1 MHVVPESPAEPAPIN
16 SKARVISGGVVGALA
31 WAVVRIIDDFAFTV
45 TGPGGRGDNGA
56 ATLHTS
62 APEFGTAY
70 KAERAA
76 KAWCDAWVPRPD
88 VASERG
94 EFLRQASEVVDE
106 LRQAAAVEP
115 AGVVGGWTVRIKD
128 DRGAYT
134 AVLEAPGRETEVL
147 RGFERRA
154 TAIKAA
160 AGWASANPCDGSP
173 PFEEPSAAAAAN
185 MSTPFDEL
193 VAEPTLADLGAEP
206 YPPRDD
212 ELTTL
217 RARLAATETRL
228 AAALARAPEDAATEY
243 LALATREA
251 ELETQITGTKE
262 ILAGLKA
269 ELTRVRRSMTQKA
282 VATMERIS
290 GRAPTEQL
298 TISGVAFAGVGEAA
312 ARAAVAFDQA
322 GKAGLS
328 VRARLGAATWAF
340 NGTEHPVEHMAEET
354 ADGPRYTA
362 WISGRRPFTEGHGE
376 TLEQAVEAC
385 KLTASTLFAD
395 MEQAG
400 EDTGVVADGH
410 PELHFAPRK
419 TEKRGRPAKLKG
431 HDKAAVIAAV
441 ESVLTWP
448 EAADALGCS
457 KVQLEA
463 YAGKVGLNLAKHQ
476 GRRAGEELALP
487 EAPQAKAGKPRGRR
501 YGATPNGGAK

>member
-45 TGPGGRGDNGA
+45 TGPGGRGDNGL

-62 APEFGTAY
+62 APEFGTAH

-115 AGVVGGWTVRIKD
+115 AGVVGGWTVRIED

-154 TAIKAA
+154 AAIKAA

-173 PFEEPSAAAAAN
+173 PFEEPSAAAAAD

-400 EDTGVVADGH
+400 EDTGVVANG
-410 PELHFAPRK
+410 PRK

-431 HDKAAVIAAV
+431 RDKAAVIAAV

-457 KVQLEA
+457 TAQLEA
-463 YAGKVGLNLAKHQ
+463 YAGKVGLNLSHHQ
-476 GRRAGEELALP
+476 GRRAGEEMALP

-501 YGATPNGGAK
+501 KAGGK

>member
-1 MHVVPESPAEPAPIN
+1 MHASETEAAPAVST
-16 SKARVISGGVVGALA
+16 SKVRRISGGTDQATGYIWTVY
-31 WAVVRIIDDFAFTV
+31 RIEDDFAFTV
-45 TGPGGRGDNGA
+45 ATSTGHEFHRSVAEFP
-56 ATLHTS
+56 T
-62 APEFGTAY
+62 AP

-76 KAWCDAWVPRPD
+76 KTWCETCVEPAP
-88 VASERG
+88 AE
-94 EFLRQASEVVDE
+94 
-106 LRQAAAVEP
+106 AANRVEP
-115 AGVVGGWTVRIKD
+115 AGVVGGWTVRIED

-134 AVLEAPGRETEVL
+134 AVLEAPDRDAEVL

-154 TAIKAA
+154 AAIKAA

-173 PFEEPSAAAAAN
+173 PFEEPSAAAAAD

-217 RARLAATETRL
+217 RTRLAATETRL

-328 VRARLGAATWAF
+328 VRVSLGGAPTWVF
-340 NGTEHPVEHMAEET
+340 NGVEHRILHET
-354 ADGPRYTA
+354 LPSLGADGPFFVA
-362 WISGRRPFTEGHGE
+362 WIEGHRPLTEGHGE
-376 TLEQAVEAC
+376 TLEQAVDAC
-385 KLTASTLFAD
+385 KLAASTLFAD

-400 EDTGVVADGH
+400 EDTGVVADG
-410 PELHFAPRK
+410 PRK

-501 YGATPNGGAK
+501 KAGGK

>member
-31 WAVVRIIDDFAFTV
+31 WAVVRIIDDFIIDDFAFTV

-62 APEFGTAY
+62 APEFGTAH

-400 EDTGVVADGH
+400 EDTGVVADG
-410 PELHFAPRK
+410 PRK

>member
-1 MHVVPESPAEPAPIN
+1 MHASETEAAPAVST
-16 SKARVISGGVVGALA
+16 SKVRRISGGTDQATGYIWTVY
-31 WAVVRIIDDFAFTV
+31 RIKDDFAFTV
-45 TGPGGRGDNGA
+45 A
-56 ATLHTS
+56 TS
-62 APEFGTAY
+62 AGREFHRSVAEFPTAP

-76 KAWCDAWVPRPD
+76 KTWCETCVEPAP
-88 VASERG
+88 AE
-94 EFLRQASEVVDE
+94 
-106 LRQAAAVEP
+106 AANRVEP
-115 AGVVGGWTVRIKD
+115 AGVVGGWTVRIED

-154 TAIKAA
+154 AAIKAA

-173 PFEEPSAAAAAN
+173 PFEEPSAAAAAD

-298 TISGVAFAGVGEAA
+298 TISGVAFARVGEAA
-312 ARAAVAFDQA
+312 ARAAAALGQA

-328 VRARLGAATWAF
+328 VRVSLGGAPTWVF
-340 NGTEHPVEHMAEET
+340 NGVEHRILHET
-354 ADGPRYTA
+354 LPSLGADGPFFVA
-362 WISGRRPFTEGHGE
+362 WIEGHRPLTEGHGE
-376 TLEQAVEAC
+376 TLEQAIDAC
-385 KLTASTLFAD
+385 RLAASAVYPD
-395 MEQAG
+395 VAG
-400 EDTGVVADGH
+400 EDAGAVADG
-410 PELHFAPRK
+410 PRK
-419 TEKRGRPAKLKG
+419 TAKRGRPAKLNG
-431 HDKAAVIAAV
+431 HDKAAVTAAV

-457 KVQLEA
+457 KAQLEA
-463 YAGKVGLNLAKHQ
+463 YAGKVGLNLSHHQ
-476 GRRAGEELALP
+476 GRRAGEEMALP

-501 YGATPNGGAK
+501 PKGGAK

>member
-1 MHVVPESPAEPAPIN
+1 MHASETEAAPAVST
-16 SKARVISGGVVGALA
+16 SKVRRISGGTDQATGYIWTVY
-31 WAVVRIIDDFAFTV
+31 RIEDDFAFTV
-45 TGPGGRGDNGA
+45 A
-56 ATLHTS
+56 TS
-62 APEFGTAY
+62 AGREFHSSAAEFPTAP

-76 KAWCDAWVPRPD
+76 KTWCETCV
-88 VASERG
+88 
-94 EFLRQASEVVDE
+94 E
-106 LRQAAAVEP
+106 LAPAEAANRVEP
-115 AGVVGGWTVRIKD
+115 AGVVGGWTVRIED

-154 TAIKAA
+154 AAIKAA

-173 PFEEPSAAAAAN
+173 PFEEPSAAAAAD

-312 ARAAVAFDQA
+312 ARAATAFDQA

-340 NGTEHPVEHMAEET
+340 NGTEHPIEHMVEET
-354 ADGPRYTA
+354 ANGPRVTA
-362 WISGRRPFTEGHGE
+362 WIAGRRPFTEGHGE
-376 TLEQAVEAC
+376 TLEQAVDAC
-385 KLTASTLFAD
+385 KLAASTLFAD

-400 EDTGVVADGH
+400 EDTGVVADG
-410 PELHFAPRK
+410 PRK

-501 YGATPNGGAK
+501 KAGGK

>member
-62 APEFGTAY
+62 APEFGTAH

-400 EDTGVVADGH
+400 EDTGVVADG
-410 PELHFAPRK
+410 PRK

>member
-1 MHVVPESPAEPAPIN
+1 MHASETEAAPAVRT
-16 SKARVISGGVVGALA
+16 SKARRISGGTDQATGYIWTVY
-31 WAVVRIIDDFAFTV
+31 RIEDDFAFTV
-45 TGPGGRGDNGA
+45 A
-56 ATLHTS
+56 TS
-62 APEFGTAY
+62 AGREFHSSAAEFPTAP

-76 KAWCDAWVPRPD
+76 KTWCETCV
-88 VASERG
+88 
-94 EFLRQASEVVDE
+94 E
-106 LRQAAAVEP
+106 LAPAEAANRVEP
-115 AGVVGGWTVRIKD
+115 AGVVSGWTVRIED

-154 TAIKAA
+154 AAIKAA

-173 PFEEPSAAAAAN
+173 PFEEPSDAAAD
-185 MSTPFDEL
+185 MSTPFDDPTDPRPLGVHIGGPASPADREKEAASRSAGDEVQEL
-193 VAEPTLADLGAEP
+193 
-206 YPPRDD
+206 RD
-212 ELTTL
+212 
-217 RARLAATETRL
+217 RLALVETRL

-269 ELTRVRRSMTQKA
+269 DLTRVRRSMTQKA

-312 ARAAVAFDQA
+312 ARAATAFDQA

-340 NGTEHPVEHMAEET
+340 NGTEHPIEHMVEET
-354 ADGPRYTA
+354 ADGPRVTA
-362 WISGRRPFTEGHGE
+362 WIAGRRPFTEGHGE
-376 TLEQAVEAC
+376 TLEQAADAC
-385 KLTASTLFAD
+385 KLAASTLFAD

-400 EDTGVVADGH
+400 EDTGVVADG
-410 PELHFAPRK
+410 PRK
-419 TEKRGRPAKLKG
+419 TEKRGPKLKG

-457 KVQLEA
+457 KAQLEA
-463 YAGKVGLNLAKHQ
+463 YAGKVGINLSHHQ
-476 GRRAGEELALP
+476 GRRAGEEMALP